1 MDLKSF
7 PKIFGKLEPML
18 ELDSPP
24 IKSPNHL
31 LCICGGR
38 EYLGGLS
45 HHLVE
50 EKTKPKREKKNECQA
65 AMSNGLVTI

>member
-7 PKIFGKLEPML
+7 PKIEPML

-31 LCICGGR
+31 LCIGGGC
-38 EYLGGLS
+38 EFLGGLS

-50 EKTKPKREKKNECQA
+50 EKTNTKKGKKKNVKLQCRL
-65 AMSNGLVTI
+65 G